1 VDLIS
6 KVMQKQESIRTTIK
20 LTSSTD
26 EEVNLGD
33 EFKTGKDM
41 KIKIGQNSSVKVI
54 DYNFF
59 I

>member
-1 VDLIS
+1 
-6 KVMQKQESIRTTIK
+6 MQKQESIRTTIK